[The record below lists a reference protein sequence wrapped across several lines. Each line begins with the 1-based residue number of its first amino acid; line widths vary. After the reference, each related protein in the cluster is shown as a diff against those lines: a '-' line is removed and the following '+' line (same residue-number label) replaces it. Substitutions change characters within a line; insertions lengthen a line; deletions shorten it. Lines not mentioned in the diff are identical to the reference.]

1 MTTFEPEKATQ
12 GELISF
18 LDVVEKDA
26 RDIAASI
33 ARRSARHGPG
43 PFGEAYYLGTYTPN
57 LTQSSSV
64 LELTRCHR
72 IFGVTADNARSV
84 RRRVRY
90 EYLDLCSGQPDGR
103 ADEASQDEG
112 FRLWQLARRD
122 VNAADH
128 IEWRYLRCWSC

>member
-43 PFGEAYYLGTYTPN
+43 PFGEAYYLGMYTPT
-57 LTQSSSV
+57 LTQVLST
-64 LELTRCHR
+64 LELTHRHR
-72 IFGVTADNARSV
+72 IFSVTADHARSI

-90 EYLDLCSGQPDGR
+90 QYFCLCSRQPDGR

-112 FRLWQLARRD
+112 RLWQLARRD
-122 VNAADH
+122 VSAADH
-128 IEWRYLRCWSC
+128 ID